1 MNGEE
6 RREERR
12 EWVVMYGEER
22 REGVGS
28 DEWEERREGVGSDVW
43 GGEGVG
49 NVVAEEEG

>member
-1 MNGEE
+1 MG
-6 RREERR
+6 RRGGRRGGR
-12 EWVVMYGEER
+12 EWVVNGEER

-28 DEWEERREGVGSDVW
+28 EW